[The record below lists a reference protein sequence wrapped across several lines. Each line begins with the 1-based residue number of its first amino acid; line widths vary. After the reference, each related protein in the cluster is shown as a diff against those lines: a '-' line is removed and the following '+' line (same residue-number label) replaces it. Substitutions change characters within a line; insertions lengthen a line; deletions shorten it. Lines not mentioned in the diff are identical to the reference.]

1 MEIFT
6 LTPPDLD
13 KFSHLFPA
21 SLLKELPA
29 DELMLGCAEGEPPA
43 AAGVLLAH
51 VEELELMIDWLYVD
65 EAFRRKGGAREMLTA
80 LMQAAA
86 ESEELDA
93 ASVIFTEEMDG
104 MAEFLRAMGF
114 LVAVRGKDK
123 GFVTLLGKFPRFKN
137 PRGSQGTFA
146 ALGEVEPG
154 ELARFAS
161 VLNDGIIPDTAVD
174 LPFRPEAYLPESMVC
189 LEEGK
194 IRALCLFS
202 GDENGLTIDWV
213 YNNCSVSTTF
223 IDLFNEA
230 MSRLKKRFPP
240 ETKLVFASVNE
251 GVENIVEKQ
260 VPIESRAEIYV
271 GTYALVR
278 ED

>member
-1 MEIFT
+1 MEICM
-6 LTPPDLD
+6 LTPLDLD
-13 KFSHLFPA
+13 KFAHLFPA

-29 DELMLGCAEGEPPA
+29 DELMLGCAEGEPPE

-65 EAFRRKGGAREMLTA
+65 EAFRRRGGAREMLTA

-93 ASVIFTEEMDG
+93 ASIIFTEGMDG
-104 MAEFLRAMGF
+104 MEYFLRAMGF

-137 PRGSQGTFA
+137 PRGGQGTFVP
-146 ALGEVEPG
+146 LREVDPE
-154 ELARFAS
+154 ELARFAA
-161 VLNDGIIPDTAVD
+161 VLDDGILPDAAVD
-174 LPFRPEAYLPESMVC
+174 LPFRPEVYLPESLVC

-202 GDENGLTIDWV
+202 GDENGLSIDWV
-213 YNNCSVSTTF
+213 FNNCSVSTTF

-230 MSRLKKRFPP
+230 MSRLKKRVPP

-251 GVENIVEKQ
+251 GVEGIVEKQ
-260 VPIESRAEIYV
+260 VPIERRAEVYV
-271 GTYALVR
+271 GTYALIR